1 MKWFYDLRIGQ
12 KLVLAF
18 LLVSALTV
26 IVGVQGLSN
35 MGSINEMLDNLYS
48 QETLGISYLKEANI
62 NLIYFGRAQNN
73 FLLASTAEDRTK
85 YQQRMDEYENMM
97 KSNIEKARPLLHTEK
112 AKLLLSQFESAWQEF
127 KNVTDEVVNLGN
139 TEDLSA
145 KRESV
150 LLAQGRGREK
160 ADIVDTLLSK
170 LARVKEENGKDYF
183 DESGKVYADARLFM
197 IFLILGAVGLG
208 IGLGIFIS
216 RLIGKPVRELSDAAD
231 RLALGEVD
239 VHVNAETK
247 DELGMLAASF
257 KRMINNI
264 REQASVADKIAQG
277 DLSSEIK
284 AKSEKDILSNALLK
298 VTVSLRDLLNETD
311 RLSRASAEG
320 DLDIFASL
328 NTEKFHGGY
337 KRLLDGFGT
346 TVTTII
352 KNLRDYET
360 VINKAGKGDLTA
372 RMTGDYKGNYK
383 NLQDNVNKFSESIH
397 AVISEV
403 NEAVQ
408 ATASAA
414 NEISSS
420 SEQMAAGAQEQSQ
433 QTTEVASAVEEMT
446 KTVFE
451 TAKNANEAAEVSRTS
466 SAAAE
471 KGARKIEE
479 TKKGIEKI
487 VSSSDE
493 TARIVASLSKR
504 SEQIGEIT
512 QVIDD
517 IADQTN
523 LLALNAAIEAA
534 RAGEQG
540 RGFAVVADEVRKL
553 AERTT

>member
-414 NEISSS
+414 NEISS
-420 SEQMAAGAQEQSQ
+420 
-433 QTTEVASAVEEMT
+433 
-446 KTVFE
+446 
-451 TAKNANEAAEVSRTS
+451 
-466 SAAAE
+466 
-471 KGARKIEE
+471 
-479 TKKGIEKI
+479 
-487 VSSSDE
+487 
-493 TARIVASLSKR
+493 
-504 SEQIGEIT
+504 
-512 QVIDD
+512 
-517 IADQTN
+517 
-523 LLALNAAIEAA
+523 
-534 RAGEQG
+534 
-540 RGFAVVADEVRKL
+540 
-553 AERTT
+553 